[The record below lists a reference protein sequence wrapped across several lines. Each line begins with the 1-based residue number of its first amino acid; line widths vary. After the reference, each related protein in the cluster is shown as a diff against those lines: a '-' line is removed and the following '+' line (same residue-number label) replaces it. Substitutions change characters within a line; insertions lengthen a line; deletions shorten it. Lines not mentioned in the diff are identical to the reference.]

1 VDIAVTTTHC
11 QKSSASLIE
20 AQAPQLGHAVVDEG
34 AVHRWSRVQDLI
46 DETSNARVWAGI
58 HYRFSTKVG
67 EEMGRQIAEYVLR
80 TSLLPLN

>member
-20 AQAPQLGHAVVDEG
+20 
-34 AVHRWSRVQDLI
+34 
-46 DETSNARVWAGI
+46 ARVWAGI

-80 TSLLPLN
+80 NSLLALN